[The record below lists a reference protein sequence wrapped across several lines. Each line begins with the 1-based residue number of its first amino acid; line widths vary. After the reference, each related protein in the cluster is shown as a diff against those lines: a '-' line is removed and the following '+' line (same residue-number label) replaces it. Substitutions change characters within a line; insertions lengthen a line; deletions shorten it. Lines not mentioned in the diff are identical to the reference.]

1 MAADAASDRGA
12 DVMWQTMAV
21 AVAVVAAIVAIHA
34 GTVADMVAVWARSD
48 TFAHGFLILP
58 ISVWLMWRERALL
71 MNVRAAPA
79 AMWLALLALASGVW
93 LAAALVDL
101 KSPAQFAL
109 VAMVVSAVATLMGS
123 AFFKAAAFPLL
134 FLFFAPPAGEFLLPW
149 MMEAT
154 ADFTTTALQ
163 LSGVP
168 VYREGLQF
176 RIPSGHWSV
185 VEACSGL
192 RYLIASVMAGS
203 LFAYLSYRSVKR
215 RVLFVLAS
223 VLVPLLANWLRAYL
237 IVMLGHF
244 SDNRLAAGAD
254 HLVYGWVFFALV
266 MAALFA
272 IGSRFREDDVAVP
285 VAVAVNG
292 PPPSPAPL
300 GHALAVLVVVGAA
313 PLLLTVL
320 NARAFEVPASHAL
333 PGLVAGWQMEEAPVV
348 WEPHWVGA
356 QSVRAG
362 TYRLNGERVS
372 VVVAHYPGGVG
383 RPVSS
388 DNVLVKTTDREWV
401 RVGADRVSVPRVG
414 ELEQAVIEGR
424 QGRFITWAG
433 LHVGGVLTERR
444 TLAALW
450 LALARLTGRADDVAW
465 VAFYTADD
473 ADAQARLRRFVEHAG
488 LAVLSER

>member
-1 MAADAASDRGA
+1 MAADAASDRGSG
-12 DVMWQTMAV
+12 VMWAT
-21 AVAVVAAIVAIHA
+21 VAVVAAILAIHA
-34 GTVADMVAVWARSD
+34 GTVADMVEVWARSD
-48 TFAHGFLILP
+48 TFAHGFLIVP
-58 ISVWLMWRERALL
+58 ISVWLMWRERVLL
-71 MNVRAAPA
+71 MNVRASPA
-79 AMWLALLALASGVW
+79 AMWLVLLALASGVW

-109 VAMVVSAVATLMGS
+109 VAMVVSAVATLMGN
-123 AFFKAAAFPLL
+123 AFLKAAAFPLL

-154 ADFTTTALQ
+154 ANFTTWALQ

-203 LFAYLSYRSVKR
+203 LYAYLSYRSVKR
-215 RVLFVLAS
+215 RALFVLAS
-223 VLVPLLANWLRAYL
+223 VLVPLVANWLRAYL

-272 IGSRFREDDVAVP
+272 IGSRFREDDVAP
-285 VAVAVNG
+285 PAVAAAVAR
-292 PPPSPAPL
+292 PPAPL
-300 GHALAVLVVVGAA
+300 GHALAVLAVVGAA
-313 PLLLTVL
+313 PFLLTVL
-320 NARAFEVPASHAL
+320 NARAVEVPPSHAL
-333 PGLVAGWQMEEAPVV
+333 PGLVAGWQMEEAPVL

-356 QSVRAG
+356 QSVRAA

-388 DNVLVKTTDREWV
+388 DNVLVRTTDREWV
-401 RVGADRVSVPRVG
+401 QLSSSRVSVPRVG
-414 ELEQAVIEGR
+414 ELEEATIEGR
-424 QGRFITWAG
+424 QGRLIAWAG

-444 TLAALW
+444 TLAALS
-450 LALARLTGRADDVAW
+450 LVLARLSGRADDVAW
-465 VAFYTADD
+465 VAFYTRDD
-473 ADAQARLRRFVEHAG
+473 GDGHSRLKHFVEAAG
-488 LAVLSER
+488 FELLGRQ